1 MSAALSIAQ
10 AHAVMPLELYEAV
23 VKALDACRSL
33 EDTRHWDNKADALA
47 AWAKI
52 HNSTEAEIQAK
63 RLKLH
68 AYRRMGELAAELRP
82 LPKGARGQNGPV
94 SLLLEHGLT
103 RGRANAA
110 RLISRLPEEKFQEL
124 LARPVAPTTAAFMLV
139 RSGHPIWRSF
149 LSSAT
154 NLRACLRRHPP
165 QEIAAIAH
173 SLGERQEH
181 TLKALVIGLAERF
194 EEFDRK
200 LGGKR

>member
-1 MSAALSIAQ
+1 MSALLSVGQ
-10 AHAVMPLELYEAV
+10 AHAVMPLELYETAL
-23 VKALDACRSL
+23 KALDACSSL
-33 EDTRHWDNKADALA
+33 EETRHWDNKADALA

-52 HNSTEAEIQAK
+52 HNSTEAEIKAK

-82 LPKGARGQNGPV
+82 LPKGVRGQNGPV
-94 SLLLEHGLT
+94 SLLLEYGLT

-110 RLISRLPEEKFQEL
+110 RFISLLPNAKFQEL
-124 LARPVAPTTAAFMLV
+124 LVRPLAPTTATFMLV
-139 RSGHPIWRSF
+139 RSGHPVWRSF

-165 QEIAAIAH
+165 QEIAAIAR

-194 EEFDRK
+194 EEFDQGLKRK
-200 LGGKR
+200 R